1 MLMSNTFVPMAFI
14 PAVIYLCLAAAIVK
28 YQINVYQ
35 LLYVDYISLYIRYDY
50 ILYVD
55 YKLL

>member
-28 YQINVYQ
+28 YQINVY
-35 LLYVDYISLYIRYDY
+35 
-50 ILYVD
+50 
-55 YKLL
+55 